1 MKISKSFSLN
11 FKNPRELSEKTIVTE
26 TCDDLIDMMYAVMLQ
41 KLNIY
46 RVRGIHHCGDFS
58 LGAFLTE
65 V

>member
-11 FKNPRELSEKTIVTE
+11 LKNPRGLSEKTIVTE

-46 RVRGIHHCGDFS
+46 RVHGIHRCGDFS